1 MVHTDKYAI
10 GVIALSRQSIIRVVA
25 DDCNNIYQL
34 LLLASLSVQ
43 RGPINWLPKMVT
55 GDYVSNSYYVIAK
68 FSSLHPQAI
77 GWNI

>member
-43 RGPINWLPKMVT
+43 RGPIN
-55 GDYVSNSYYVIAK
+55 
-68 FSSLHPQAI
+68 
-77 GWNI
+77 